1 MFRMYFDDRDS
12 CFPLS
17 LDQADALVAELNQA
31 HITLAMAA
39 QYIIVWRR
47 ASAHG
52 GNLISAYHSYAAHEA
67 LHEARKI
74 VDRVAELL
82 RNEVAA
88 VHAGA
93 NRQQHDCQPSTA
105 HPVATP
111 PQNECCR

>member
-1 MFRMYFDDRDS
+1 M
-12 CFPLS
+12 
-17 LDQADALVAELNQA
+17 AE
-31 HITLAMAA
+31 

-82 RNEVAA
+82 RIEVAA

-93 NRQQHDCQPSTA
+93 NRQQHDCQPSEACLQGHATHSPSTA

-111 PQNECCR
+111 PQNDCCP